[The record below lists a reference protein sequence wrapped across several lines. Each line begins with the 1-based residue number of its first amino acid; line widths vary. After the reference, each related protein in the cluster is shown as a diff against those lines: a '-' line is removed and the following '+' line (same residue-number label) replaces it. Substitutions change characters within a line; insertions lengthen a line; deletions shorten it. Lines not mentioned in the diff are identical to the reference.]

1 MPLHVL
7 KLSNYPSYLSAKLR
21 YDEKKLG
28 KGGESLQL
36 VEEASI
42 AIEVSHVYLPGTAV
56 MQVTTE
62 RGRLKESTYREGLL
76 ASTTTIWLRKTGL
89 GSDQVLE
96 ESAEVSSPE
105 VVQSEAALTT
115 PIRHIQISLER
126 LRA

>member
-1 MPLHVL
+1 M
-7 KLSNYPSYLSAKLR
+7 
-21 YDEKKLG
+21 
-28 KGGESLQL
+28 
-36 VEEASI
+36 EEASI
-42 AIEVSHVYLPGTAV
+42 AIEINNVLYLPGTAV